1 MKKVHTIAEIG
12 VNFDSFETA
21 NQMIDASAEA
31 KADFIKFQ
39 LFNEDTIEDS
49 PIKDRLM
56 PLILNEE
63 KVKHLQEHARD
74 HELGFIL
81 TPMYLDAIDI
91 AAKYG
96 DYIKIRYA
104 DHENEEL
111 IEKAEA
117 TGKTLL
123 ISVPYRPLNVYSP
136 RKRYLYCLSAYP
148 PRIED
153 FNLEVACS
161 CHGFSSHFPHTV
173 CDLAYVIN
181 RSFEECFIE
190 KHVMLG
196 TRFWFVDPK
205 ATFKPLPHEGGVASE
220 FKSIDRA
227 VSVTFYELTEFV
239 SQIRL
244 VEQMKRIRL

>member
-1 MKKVHTIAEIG
+1 MNKVHVVSEIG
-12 VNFDSFETA
+12 VNYDSLTT
-21 NQMIDASAEA
+21 A
-31 KADFIKFQ
+31 KAMIREASKSGCDYAKFQ
-39 LFNEDTIEDS
+39 LFNKDVIKDS
-49 PIKDRLM
+49 PIREKLE
-56 PLILNEE
+56 PLILNEGN
-63 KVKHLQEHARD
+63 VKDLVQFAKK
-74 HELGFIL
+74 HEIGIIF
-81 TPMYLDAIDI
+81 TPMYLDAVDI

-104 DHENEEL
+104 DHKNEEL

-136 RKRYLYCLSAYP
+136 RKKYLFCLPMYP

-161 CHGFSSHFPHTV
+161 CHGLSSHFPHTV

-190 KHVMLG
+190 KHVMAGLL
-196 TRFWFVDPK
+196 TKWVKDER
-205 ATFKPLPHEGGVASE
+205 LSE
-220 FKSIDRA
+220 FPIPVEYEPLDKA
-227 VSVTFYELTEFV
+227 VSVTFQQLKDFV
-239 SQIRL
+239 EQVKL